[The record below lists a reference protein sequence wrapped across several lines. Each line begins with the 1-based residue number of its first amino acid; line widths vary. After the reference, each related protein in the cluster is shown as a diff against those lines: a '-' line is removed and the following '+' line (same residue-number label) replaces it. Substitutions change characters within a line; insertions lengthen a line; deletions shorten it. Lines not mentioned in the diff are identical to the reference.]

1 MAEPLLAPV
10 GGVPELV
17 ETSEGL
23 GEVLSQLKA
32 GSGPIAIDA
41 ERASGYKYS
50 ARAYL
55 IQIKRSGGG
64 LHLIDPIAVGQ
75 SPYWNE
81 MSDAFADQEWIIHAS
96 TQDLACLREV
106 GINPQIIFDTELAGR
121 IAGCERVGLGPL
133 TEQLLDVTLAK
144 EHSAVDW
151 SLRPLRPEWLNYA
164 ALDVELLVELR
175 DEIEKLLIANRKLE
189 WAKQDFAA
197 ILKSP
202 PPSPRKDPWRRTSG
216 IHKIRDLT
224 ALAIIRSLW
233 AARNEFAKE
242 IDLAPGRVFNDETL
256 VLIATKPPK
265 GFGDFKKALLR
276 RTRLTSMPFEEWFE
290 LFEAA
295 QQMTGEE
302 LPKLRMP
309 SEGLPA
315 PKMWQS
321 RNPLGYARLTHARAA
336 VLECAAEN
344 SMPAENLISPEAVRR
359 VCWPT
364 PTAEIADRLKFVASE
379 LAEFGARSWQIE
391 LISGPISAILG
402 ETEPLIVEV
411 PLEEVTEGETPI
423 PESDELRNS

>member
-344 SMPAENLISPEAVRR
+344 AMPAENLISPEAVRR

-364 PTAEIADRLKFVASE
+364 PPVEIADRLKFVASE
-379 LAEFGARSWQIE
+379 LAEFGARTWQIE

-411 PLEEVTEGETPI
+411 PPEEVTEGETPAA
-423 PESDELRNS
+423 ESDELRNI

>member
-17 ETSEGL
+17 ETSHGL
-23 GEVLSQLKA
+23 SEVFSQLKA

-55 IQIKRSGGG
+55 IQIKRKDGG
-64 LHLIDPIAVGQ
+64 LHLIDPIAVGE
-75 SPYWNE
+75 SPHWNE

-106 GINPQIIFDTELAGR
+106 GIDPKIIFDTELAGR

-133 TEQLLDVTLAK
+133 TEQLLGVTLAK

-164 ALDVELLVELR
+164 ALDVELLIELR
-175 DEIEKLLIANRKLE
+175 DEIEKLLIANKKLE
-189 WAKQDFAA
+189 WARQDFAA

-202 PPSPRKDPWRRTSG
+202 PPPPRKDPWRRTSD

-233 AARNEFAKE
+233 TARNEFAKE

-276 RTRLTSMPFEEWFE
+276 RTRLTSMPFEEWFA
-290 LFEAA
+290 LFEEA
-295 QQMTGEE
+295 QQMTGDE

-344 SMPAENLISPEAVRR
+344 FMPAENLISPEAVRR

-364 PTAEIADRLKFVASE
+364 PPEDVENRLKFVSAE
-379 LAEFGARSWQIE
+379 LAEYGARSWQID
-391 LISGPISAILG
+391 LIASPIAAILG
-402 ETEPLIVEV
+402 ETEPLVVETPPEEEV
-411 PLEEVTEGETPI
+411 PEAEGTI
-423 PESDELRNS
+423 S

>member
-23 GEVLSQLKA
+23 GEVLSQLKS

-55 IQIKRSGGG
+55 IQIKRNGGG

-175 DEIEKLLIANRKLE
+175 DEIEKLLIANKKLE

-202 PPSPRKDPWRRTSG
+202 PTPPRKDPWRRTSG

-276 RTRLTSMPFEEWFE
+276 RTRLSSMPFEEWFE

-344 SMPAENLISPEAVRR
+344 AMPAENLISPEAVRR

-364 PTAEIADRLKFVASE
+364 PPAEVVDRLKFVASE

-391 LISGPISAILG
+391 LISGPIAAILG

-411 PLEEVTEGETPI
+411 PPEEVTEVETPAA
-423 PESDELRNS
+423 ESDELRNI

>member
-55 IQIKRSGGG
+55 IQIKRKDGG

-75 SPYWNE
+75 SPYWAE

-106 GINPQIIFDTELAGR
+106 GIDPQIIFDTELAGR

-164 ALDVELLVELR
+164 ALDVELLIELR
-175 DEIEKLLIANRKLE
+175 DEIEKLLIANKKLE

-233 AARNEFAKE
+233 AARNDFAKE

-276 RTRLTSMPFEEWFE
+276 RTRLTSMPFEEWFQ

-295 QQMTGEE
+295 QQLTGDE

-344 SMPAENLISPEAVRR
+344 LMPAENLISPEAVRR

-364 PTAEIADRLKFVASE
+364 PPVEVADRMKFVASE

-391 LISGPISAILG
+391 LISGPIAAILG
-402 ETEPLIVEV
+402 ETEPLNVEV
-411 PLEEVTEGETPI
+411 PAEEVTESESTGS
-423 PESDELRNS
+423 ESDELRNI

>member
-1 MAEPLLAPV
+1 MAEPLLAPA
-10 GGVPELV
+10 GGVPDLV
-17 ETSEGL
+17 ETSDGL
-23 GEVLSQLKA
+23 GEVLSQLKS
-32 GSGPIAIDA
+32 GLGPIAIDA

-55 IQIKRSGGG
+55 IQIKRNGGG

-75 SPYWNE
+75 SPYWKE
-81 MSDAFADQEWIIHAS
+81 MSDTFADQEWIIHAS

-106 GINPQIIFDTELAGR
+106 GIDPKIIFDTELAGR
-121 IAGCERVGLGPL
+121 IAGRERVGLGPL

-175 DEIEKLLIANRKLE
+175 DEIEKLLIANKKLE

-202 PPSPRKDPWRRTSG
+202 PPPPRKDPWRRTSG

-233 AARNEFAKE
+233 SARNEFAKE

-265 GFGDFKKALLR
+265 GFGDFKKTLLR
-276 RTRLTSMPFEEWFE
+276 RTRLSSMPFEEWFE
-290 LFEAA
+290 LFEEA
-295 QQMTGEE
+295 QQLTGEE

-344 SMPAENLISPEAVRR
+344 FLPAENLISPEAVRR

-364 PTAEIADRLKFVASE
+364 PPVEIADRRKFVATE
-379 LAEFGARSWQIE
+379 LAEFGARPWQIE

-411 PLEEVTEGETPI
+411 PPEEAADGESLPV
-423 PESDELRNS
+423 ESDELRNI

>member
-1 MAEPLLAPV
+1 MAEPLLAPI
-10 GGVPELV
+10 GGVPALI
-17 ETSEGL
+17 ETSEDL
-23 GEVLSQLKA
+23 GEVFSQLKS

-55 IQIKRSGGG
+55 IQIKRRGGG
-64 LHLIDPIAVGQ
+64 LHLIDPIAVGT
-75 SPYWNE
+75 SPYWAE
-81 MSDAFADQEWIIHAS
+81 MSEAFSDQEWIIHAS

-106 GINPQIIFDTELAGR
+106 GIDPKIIFDTELAGR

-164 ALDVELLVELR
+164 ALDVELLIELR
-175 DEIEKLLIANRKLE
+175 DEIEKLLIANKKLE

-202 PPSPRKDPWRRTSG
+202 PPPPRKDPWRRTSG
-216 IHKIRDLT
+216 IHKIRDLK
-224 ALAIIRSLW
+224 ALAIIRALW
-233 AARNEFAKE
+233 DARNEFARE

-256 VLIATKPPK
+256 VLVATKPPK

-276 RTRLTSMPFEEWFE
+276 RTRLTSMPFEEWFA
-290 LFEAA
+290 LFEEA
-295 QQMTGEE
+295 QLLEGED

-336 VLECAAEN
+336 VIECAAEN
-344 SMPAENLISPEAVRR
+344 FIPAENLISPEAVRR

-364 PTAEIADRLKFVASE
+364 PPVEVEDRLKFVSAE
-379 LAEFGARSWQIE
+379 LAEYGARGWQID
-391 LISGPISAILG
+391 LIAAPIAAILG

-411 PLEEVTEGETPI
+411 VPEETEE
-423 PESDELRNS
+423 

>member
-1 MAEPLLAPV
+1 
-10 GGVPELV
+10 
-17 ETSEGL
+17 
-23 GEVLSQLKA
+23 
-32 GSGPIAIDA
+32 
-41 ERASGYKYS
+41 
-50 ARAYL
+50 
-55 IQIKRSGGG
+55 
-64 LHLIDPIAVGQ
+64 
-75 SPYWNE
+75 
-81 MSDAFADQEWIIHAS
+81 MSSAFADQEWIIHAS

-133 TEQLLDVTLAK
+133 TEQLLDVILAK

-175 DEIEKLLIANRKLE
+175 DEIEKLLIANKKLE

-202 PPSPRKDPWRRTSG
+202 PPPPRKDPWRRTSG

-276 RTRLTSMPFEEWFE
+276 RTRLTTMPFEEWFE

-295 QQMTGEE
+295 QRLTGEE

-344 SMPAENLISPEAVRR
+344 AMPAENLISPEAVRR

-364 PTAEIADRLKFVASE
+364 PPEEIADRLNFVAAE

-391 LISGPISAILG
+391 LISGLIAAILG

-411 PLEEVTEGETPI
+411 AAEEVTEGETPAA
-423 PESDELRNS
+423 ESD